1 MIKRVDEQVF
11 QLLSC
16 PRGPAEEL
24 EARFDRRFVSEAANI
39 NPLGQAVPPVEIL
52 QAKHDLLK
60 RHAVERVVDL
70 FFSHVVRIA
79 YSFGSLRI
87 IASNLPQE
95 LASNCALPP
104 RRQRVIIHRI
114 DFMMISLAFYD
125 AKSCCPYFRS
135 PSHLCERE

>member
-11 QLLSC
+11 HLLSC

-39 NPLGQAVPPVEIL
+39 NPLGQAVPPVEFL

-70 FFSHVVRIA
+70 FFSHVVIIA
-79 YSFGSLRI
+79 FSFESLHI
-87 IASNLPQE
+87 IASNFTTSMLATQRILQNLKA
-95 LASNCALPP
+95 LASYFITTINL
-104 RRQRVIIHRI
+104 HRNELYKI
-114 DFMMISLAFYD
+114 VS
-125 AKSCCPYFRS
+125 
-135 PSHLCERE
+135 

>member
-39 NPLGQAVPPVEIL
+39 NPLGQAVPPVEFL

-70 FFSHVVRIA
+70 FFSHVVIIA
-79 YSFGSLRI
+79 YSFGSLHI
-87 IASNLPQE
+87 IASNFTTSMLTTQRILQNLKA
-95 LASNCALPP
+95 LA
-104 RRQRVIIHRI
+104 
-114 DFMMISLAFYD
+114 
-125 AKSCCPYFRS
+125 PYFIITINLRRS
-135 PSHLCERE
+135 EFCRIAYPRHRSNPSAQ

>member
-1 MIKRVDEQVF
+1 MIKRVDKQVF
-11 QLLSC
+11 HLLSR

-60 RHAVERVVDL
+60 RHAVERVVGL

-79 YSFGSLRI
+79 YSFGSLHI
-87 IASNLPQE
+87 IASNFPHNFNREFPQSTIT
-95 LASNCALPP
+95 LVL
-104 RRQRVIIHRI
+104 
-114 DFMMISLAFYD
+114 
-125 AKSCCPYFRS
+125 
-135 PSHLCERE
+135 